1 MFIYVLSP
9 PQSFPHGIPMKNSN
23 DWKIASAL
31 GTIGRGKRQDP
42 LFPFP
47 SSPARFSF
55 PSPQP
60 RFEFYVLRSVHT
72 RRQVAAT
79 RRGDRSLHVYRS
91 HKFCLI
97 WFFATCCCDK
107 ILLQRQRF
115 SQKFSSTHEA
125 ICTGLHFLLSYR
137 GAQDGIVVV
146 YRARG

>member
-23 DWKIASAL
+23 DRKIASAR
-31 GTIGRGKRQDP
+31 GTIGRAKRQDP
-42 LFPFP
+42 LLPFP

-107 ILLQRQRF
+107 ILLQRKRF

-125 ICTGLHFLLSYR
+125 ICRCDVPSQHVAATCRPVCTNL
-137 GAQDGIVVV
+137 
-146 YRARG
+146 